1 MGKVFFGKV
10 GGGRGEKGGLLYLF
24 VAMTIWCILLSY
36 CFSLLG
42 IFFFRRR
49 ELGVLDCL
57 LELSIQLAL
66 ILVVSITVL
75 GGVLQS

>member
-42 IFFFRRR
+42 IFFRRR
-49 ELGVLDCL
+49 ELGVLDSL

-75 GGVLQS
+75 GVLQS